1 MKARSWKVDCH
12 GGADFA
18 DIRSAIAAASSGDEI
33 AVAPCAYYG
42 SLDFEGKSLAI
53 VGTDPATTIVYASPG
68 TSVLKATHG
77 EGRATRVQA
86 ITLTGGGGDA
96 ETPGVEVS
104 FSSLVLRNVHL
115 TGNMGM
121 AALYSRSGHVLIDQS
136 VIENNTSS
144 LGILIQARRGEIVIQ
159 DSTVRCGTV
168 PVGYQAEHGAALVD
182 GATFECENGR
192 SIEIFHA
199 QSRIQRSV
207 LAGQLYVENEGNDD
221 EYTVVKGTVLAS
233 GASVLYSGLVL
244 ENVVATGGLI
254 ASGSTLSFTSSVVTG
269 QTCAI
274 TASGSTVSTSYSV
287 FWDNVSNGCGFTD
300 PLTRDSTSKAVDPGF
315 VSAPSGDFHLATG
328 SALIDEGPSAS
339 SANDPDGSRNDIGAY
354 GGHFSLGGGW

>member
-1 MKARSWKVDCH
+1 MDCH

-18 DIRSAIAAASSGDEI
+18 DIRSAIAGAISGDEI

-68 TSVLKATHG
+68 TSVLKATKG
-77 EGRATRVQA
+77 EGRATRVEA

-96 ETPGVEVS
+96 ETPGIEVS
-104 FSSLVLRNVHL
+104 FSSLVLRNVVVS
-115 TGNMGM
+115 GNAGM
-121 AALYSRSGHVLIDQS
+121 AALYSRSGHVLIERT
-136 VIENNTSS
+136 VFENNTAS
-144 LGILIQARRGEIVIQ
+144 LGILIQARRGEVVVQ

-168 PVGYQAEHGAALVD
+168 GVGYQAEHGAALVD
-182 GATFECENGR
+182 GATFECANGR

-254 ASGSTLSFTSSVVTG
+254 ASGSSLSLSSSIVTG
-269 QTCAI
+269 QDCAI
-274 TASGSTVSTSYSV
+274 TASGSTVTTSYSV
-287 FWDNVSNGCGFTD
+287 FWENAANGCGFAD

-315 VSAPSGDFHLATG
+315 IDAAGSDFHLAAE
-328 SALIDEGPSAS
+328 SSLVNAGPTTS
-339 SANDPDGSRNDIGAY
+339 SSNDPDGSRNDIGAY